1 MFRKPLGYLLWIVIP
16 FTPGAFAQTNPGAY
30 TVRGVV
36 ADSASRQVI
45 PYVTIGITDGQQT
58 PLASAYSGEN
68 GAFKLSLPQ
77 AGRYQLVLSSVG
89 YRPLSRPLLIDKGKT
104 THQLD
109 TVFLGG
115 STVQL
120 SGIQVISQ
128 RQLIEQKPGMLVYNA
143 ESDISNRG
151 GTAADVLRKAPALNV
166 DPQGNVTMRG
176 SGTLKILIDGKY
188 SGQIARSPADALN
201 MMPANIIR
209 SVEIITSPSARYDAE
224 GAAGVI
230 NIITQ
235 KGNKSF
241 SGNLEAMASNWEQ
254 AFNPRI
260 SMSRNKWNMSLHGHL
275 HRLQDKSSAEMERTV
290 LDNGQPTMIIRQE
303 TRRNNIMPHSSGELA
318 LGFLPDSLS
327 EISLSINGWLGNWPD
342 NSRQHTLITL
352 PNGAITD
359 QYQQQATSKEKFT
372 GADIALGYTRRLK
385 RDGQEITLLAQFS
398 PSKENTAYNSAQNS
412 DDKIRYREDNVNRT
426 TNREWTFQADYT
438 HPLTTDGRYTLQSG
452 LKSIFRHADKQYQ
465 VWAADGP
472 PPAARVPQQ
481 DRSDNFIYSQDVL
494 AGYLLLKMKL
504 PRGWNAEAGSR
515 LENTHIKGRF
525 NAPGSAFSNDFLN
538 FIPTANISKKLN
550 EAQTITLSYTQRLTR
565 PYIWDLNPNANASD
579 PRNIIVGNPQLRPE
593 TMHQGELSYG
603 WTSPSGTFINAA
615 AFLKK
620 TDNTIIDL
628 TTTNAAGIATT
639 RKENLAGNTQYGLN
653 LSGSVS
659 PAPNWSFNS
668 NVNINHL
675 NFESDAL
682 MIVNTGWAADFNLN
696 ALYKLPGAVSL
707 QAFGEYDTRIVTLQ
721 GHKTPRFYYSF
732 SAKKEIKVTRMTVT
746 LAAINPFNQTI
757 RQKEYIHAA
766 SFRSGVLNRYY
777 NQALKITLN
786 WEFGSMFEQRE
797 KKKISNDDVREQGK
811 G

>member
-1 MFRKPLGYLLWIVIP
+1 MGYLLWVVIP
-16 FTPGAFAQTNPGAY
+16 FTQGAFAQTNPGAY
-30 TVRGVV
+30 TVRGIV
-36 ADSASRQVI
+36 ADSASRQPI
-45 PYVTIGITDGQQT
+45 PYATIGITDEQQT
-58 PLASAYSGEN
+58 PAASAYSGEN
-68 GAFKLSLPQ
+68 GGFKMSLQ
-77 AGRYQLVLSSVG
+77 KAGRFRLVLSSVG
-89 YRPLSRPLLIDKGKT
+89 YRPASQPLLIDKEKT
-104 THQLD
+104 LIQLD
-109 TVFLGG
+109 TVFLAAG
-115 STVQL
+115 TVQL
-120 SGIQVISQ
+120 TGIQVVSR
-128 RQLIEQKPGMLVYNA
+128 RQLVEQKPGMLVYNA

-176 SGTLKILIDGKY
+176 SGTLKILINGKY

-230 NIITQ
+230 NIITK

-241 SGNLEAMASNWEQ
+241 SGNLEAMASNREQ

-260 SMSRNKWNMSLHGHL
+260 SISRNKWNMSLHGHL
-275 HRLQDKSSAEMERTV
+275 HRLQDKSSADMERTV
-290 LDNGQPTMIIRQE
+290 LNNGQPTMVIRQE
-303 TRRNNIMPHSSGELA
+303 TQKNNIMPHSSGELS
-318 LGFLPDSLS
+318 LGFLPDSVS
-327 EISLSINGWLGNWPD
+327 EISLSVNAWLGNWPD
-342 NSRQHTLITL
+342 NSRQHTLITSAD
-352 PNGAITD
+352 GIISD
-359 QYQQQATSKEKFT
+359 QYQQQVRSKEKFAGT
-372 GADIALGYTRRLK
+372 DIALGYTRRLK

-398 PSKENTAYNSAQNS
+398 PSKENTSYNSSQWTG
-412 DDKIRYREDNVNRT
+412 DDKVRYREDNVNRT
-426 TNREWTFQADYT
+426 LNREWTFQADYT
-438 HPLTTDGRYTLQSG
+438 HPLTTDGRYTLQGG
-452 LKSIFRHADKQYQ
+452 LKSIFRHADKHYQ
-465 VWAADGP
+465 VWAADAP
-472 PPAARVPQQ
+472 PPADMVLQP

-494 AGYLLLKMKL
+494 AGYLLMKMKL

-515 LENTHIKGRF
+515 LESTHIKGQF
-525 NAPGSAFSNDFLN
+525 HTPGSAFSNNFLN
-538 FIPTANISKKLN
+538 LIPTANLSKKLN
-550 EAQTITLSYTQRLTR
+550 DAQTITLSYTQRLTR

-579 PRNIIVGNPQLRPE
+579 PRNITVGNPTLRPE

-603 WTSPSGTFINAA
+603 RTSPSGTFINAA

-639 RKENLAGNTQYGLN
+639 KKENLAGNIQYGLN

-659 PAPNWSFNS
+659 PANNWSLNS

-682 MIVNTGWAADFNLN
+682 TVVNTGWAADFNLN

-732 SAKKEIKVTRMTVT
+732 SAKKEIKATRMTVI

-757 RQKEYIHAA
+757 RQREYIHAA

-777 NQALKITLN
+777 HQALKITLN
-786 WEFGSMFEQRE
+786 WEFGSMFEQRDR
-797 KKKISNDDVREQGK
+797 KKISNDDVREQPK